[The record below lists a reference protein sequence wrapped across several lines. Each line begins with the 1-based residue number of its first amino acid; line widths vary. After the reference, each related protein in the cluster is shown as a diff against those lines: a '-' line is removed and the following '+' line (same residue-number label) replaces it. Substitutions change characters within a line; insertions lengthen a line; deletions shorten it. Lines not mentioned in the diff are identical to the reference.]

1 MPRAPLNHQPAR
13 WALATAVALWVAVTV
28 IVSLLA
34 WLFAWGDSPVIH
46 TTHVNM
52 AQVLLTAGSVVSPP
66 LITTVLA
73 GLFLWW
79 ALSRHVWVS
88 RTGIVLLLAGIA
100 LTGWDTAGGLHVKA
114 AGYSAAKWDAVLIIG
129 WAYVVIC
136 VLAALVCLAC
146 LIQPTANTAP
156 AARH

>member
-1 MPRAPLNHQPAR
+1 MQRAPHNQQPAR
-13 WALATAVALWVAVTV
+13 RALAAAVAMWMAVTV

-46 TTHVNM
+46 TTHVSM

-66 LITTVLA
+66 LITIVLA

-88 RTGIVLLLAGIA
+88 RTGIVLLLVGIA
-100 LTGWDTAGGLHVKA
+100 LTGWDTAGGLHVRA
-114 AGYSAAKWDAVLIIG
+114 PGYGAAKWDAVLVIG
-129 WAYVVIC
+129 WAYVAVC
-136 VLAALVCLAC
+136 ALAALVCLAC
-146 LIQPTANTAP
+146 LIQPSAHTTA